1 MTPTMRAAV
10 LQAPGEITVEER
22 PVPLPNPGDVLVRVT
37 AVGIC
42 GSDVHYYREGRIGPF
57 VVEEPLVL
65 GHESAGVVAAVGD
78 GVDASRIG
86 ERVSV
91 EPQRIDWSSTQA
103 RAGRYNLD
111 PQVQF
116 FATPPVDGAFAE
128 YVTIPAMFAHRLPEG
143 ISDEAGALLEPL
155 SVAVAAA
162 QKSRLGVGDH
172 VLVTGAGPI
181 GLILTQVARA
191 LGAAE
196 VTVTDVS
203 PERLSLAEAHGA
215 TAALD
220 AGTDL
225 SGLGAD
231 VLLEASGA
239 PSAIHA
245 GLRALGPAGRA
256 VLIGMGADDV
266 TIPLSAVQNRELE
279 VTGVFRYAN
288 TWPTAI
294 ELVRSGRVDLDR
306 LITGRFSLEQTAEA
320 LEAAADPRT
329 LKAIVHPS

>member
-203 PERLSLAEAHGA
+203 PERLSLAEEHGA
-215 TAALD
+215 TATLD

-225 SGLGAD
+225 SGLRAD

>member
-91 EPQRIDWSSTQA
+91 EPQRIDWSSAQA

-162 QKSRLGVGDH
+162 RKSRLGVGDH

>member
-1 MTPTMRAAV
+1 MSRMRAAV
-10 LQAPGEITVEER
+10 LRTPGDIVLEER
-22 PVPLPNPGDVLVRVT
+22 RIPVPGPGDVLVRVT

-42 GSDVHYYREGRIGPF
+42 GSDVHYYRQGRIGPF
-57 VVEEPLVL
+57 VVEDPLIL
-65 GHESAGVVAAVGD
+65 GHESAGVIAATGD
-78 GVDASRIG
+78 GVDFSRLG

-91 EPQRIDWSSTQA
+91 EPQRIDWSSPEA

-111 PQVQF
+111 PRVQF

-128 YVTIPAMFAHRLPEG
+128 YVTIPSMFAHRLPDE
-143 ISDEAGALLEPL
+143 ISAEAGALLEPL
-155 SVAVAAA
+155 SVAVAATRKA
-162 QKSRLGVGDH
+162 RLGIGDR

-191 LGAAE
+191 LGASE
-196 VTVTDVS
+196 VVVTDVS
-203 PERLSLAEAHGA
+203 EDRLRLAETFGA
-215 TAALD
+215 TRAVVAD
-220 AGTDL
+220 TDL
-225 SGLGAD
+225 SEMRAD

-239 PSAIHA
+239 PPAIHA

-266 TIPLSAVQNRELE
+266 MIPLTTVQNRELE

-306 LITGRFSLEQTAEA
+306 LVTGRFSLEQTAEA
-320 LEAAADPRT
+320 LTAAADPRT

>member
-10 LQAPGEITVEER
+10 LQAPGEITVEKR

-42 GSDVHYYREGRIGPF
+42 GSDVHYYREGRIGRF

-91 EPQRIDWSSTQA
+91 EPQRIDWSSAQA

-162 QKSRLGVGDH
+162 RKSRLGVGDH

-220 AGTDL
+220 AGTGL

>member
-1 MTPTMRAAV
+1 MRAAV

-162 QKSRLGVGDH
+162 RKSRLGVGDH

-239 PSAIHA
+239 PSAITA

>member
-162 QKSRLGVGDH
+162 RKSRLGVGDH

-239 PSAIHA
+239 PSAITA

>member
-22 PVPLPNPGDVLVRVT
+22 PVPLPDPGDVLVRVT

-91 EPQRIDWSSTQA
+91 EPQRIDWSSAQA

-162 QKSRLGVGDH
+162 RKSRLGVGDH

-191 LGAAE
+191 LGASE
-196 VTVTDVS
+196 VVVTDVS
-203 PERLSLAEAHGA
+203 EDRLRLAETFGA
-215 TAALD
+215 TRAVVAD
-220 AGTDL
+220 TDL
-225 SGLGAD
+225 SELRAD

-239 PSAIHA
+239 PPAIHA

-306 LITGRFSLEQTAEA
+306 LVTGRFSLEQTAQA
-320 LEAAADPRT
+320 LEAAEDPRS

>member
-162 QKSRLGVGDH
+162 RKSRLGVGDH